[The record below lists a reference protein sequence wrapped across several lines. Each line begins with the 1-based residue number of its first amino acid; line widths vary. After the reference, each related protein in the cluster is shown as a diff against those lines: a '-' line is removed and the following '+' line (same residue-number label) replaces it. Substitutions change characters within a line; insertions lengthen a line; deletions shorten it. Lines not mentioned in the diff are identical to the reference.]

1 MKTRLLV
8 LLSVG
13 FALVGASC
21 LVASLRLF
29 RAHAVALHAV
39 ERIRDALN
47 EADSVELISLLDKQ
61 PGGAEK
67 IVTAESGGEYYRGG
81 RKRLSAGETKELIAL
96 LAEHVYTT
104 ETAVGCHEPGQL
116 LILRKGDRTLI
127 QFTLCLECT
136 NIEFYPYP
144 FLGAA
149 VMIYDRKS
157 GATELGRLKALV
169 EKHKSEASR

>member
-8 LLSVG
+8 ILSIG

-67 IVTAESGGEYYRGG
+67 IVTAESGGEYYLGD
-81 RKRLSAGETKELIAL
+81 RKTLSEGDAKELISL
-96 LAEHVYTT
+96 LTEHVYTT
-104 ETAVGCHEPGQL
+104 EAAAGCHDPGQM
-116 LILRKGDRTLI
+116 LILRKKGRTLI
-127 QFTLCLECT
+127 QFTLCLKCT

-149 VMIYDRKS
+149 VMIYDRQPAS
-157 GATELGRLKALV
+157 GDLARLKAFV
-169 EKHKSEASR
+169 EKHQSEASK